1 MAYNS
6 SHTGPE
12 IDAAVQLLGQIQDA
26 RDSTSQDLVKVKDL
40 AAQVRIDAGQVSAQT
55 ETVTAKAAQ
64 VASSAAAVEQARSD
78 VVGATAI
85 AQDAKDA
92 AAASAASSQ
101 ESQVAA
107 SVSEQAAAQSQLA
120 AGLSEQVS
128 AESAGEAKS
137 AAQQV
142 AADLFAAKESA
153 ASAAASAQNAEAVV
167 TGGTASITPAPGM
180 IPLAGAQGEIDADW
194 LPEAIARTEAVQSV
208 AAAAAHAVDTAAEAQ
223 ARTARFLGPSPEA
236 PGVRDDG
243 SPLQIGDRYFDTDK
257 QAEYIFKEDG
267 WKSNESL
274 QAIEAL
280 ASEISAES
288 GASLIPR
295 SLATGKLDISWMPTE
310 LTALALR
317 LAGVY
322 TPQMFGVKNDGI
334 ADYTNQLRNLH
345 NAANAEG
352 NVRVD
357 YHGIS
362 SVNINA
368 GAFITVNTDVDW
380 AGCKLKLINGF
391 DQNPD
396 FQTSTVFFVDDPE
409 IQSQTITI
417 DPAELFKGATRITVP
432 ESIGNGFLLIQSNKP
447 VGNRTSDPGVDI
459 FFEQPF
465 SIERGGVLNKPLG
478 TDLTAYTITATFRRN
493 PSKWIDLRGLVADES
508 TFNNQCLVKVRR
520 NLVRQSGYVVQ
531 PAGANTL
538 PKNVNYLFQSTYCS
552 NVVCE
557 DWQVS
562 AQTSDGGVT
571 STYGIAADRVAEL
584 FYNRITGKGRNTW
597 GITLTDFVNGWYI
610 NDCHLNRIDV
620 HKGMHNTYVR
630 GGSLYDLGV
639 RYGWG
644 TGSLLVEGVTV
655 YGNTPVVA
663 ARIDYDGGWDGEI
676 RIINHVQKYGKL
688 VAGASGVAEVNPIFS
703 CSALGGR
710 VPVKMCE
717 SLEILNP
724 TFDYEGAPGI
734 LLVRPIVSDVVSGH
748 AGVQLPNNIVVENV
762 KCNKGKVVFSFG
774 FPMEK
779 YSAPS
784 GGKCIIDISK
794 VNGKPLPAF
803 TTVHRTSPVSSYI
816 TPSGTFEIGLRNITG
831 LMTYFGAPGAK
842 INIDQS
848 EISGI
853 KSFVGAGSAQ
863 SITITDSDMVDTMVS
878 QGGATVGEL
887 GDSSSDV
894 IVSRMTVKSQSN
906 LSFADALQGVLI
918 KVGVTCALPSG
929 VTPESA
935 FSGYKS
941 AMVYQ

>member
-1 MAYNS
+1 MADQTQRLEIATVRAEVGSNIVFRFANDAS
-6 SHTGPE
+6 VAGPIPTESGDIQNLKQVILE
-12 IDAAVQLLGQIQDA
+12 IQEDAADKISI
-26 RDSTSQDLVKVKDL
+26 STTIYPTV
-40 AAQVRIDAGQVSAQT
+40 AAGL
-55 ETVTAKAAQ
+55 
-64 VASSAAAVEQARSD
+64 ASSADQAIFLVQSSEEDEIYTVWKNESGAAVNTGKTALS
-78 VVGATAI
+78 ATAI
-85 AQDAKDA
+85 QTALDASNEAAQAAEDA
-92 AAASAASSQ
+92 A
-101 ESQVAA
+101 
-107 SVSEQAAAQSQLA
+107 
-120 AGLSEQVS
+120 
-128 AESAGEAKS
+128 
-137 AAQQV
+137 
-142 AADLFAAKESA
+142 D
-153 ASAAASAQNAEAVV
+153 
-167 TGGTASITPAPGM
+167 
-180 IPLAGAQGEIDADW
+180 
-194 LPEAIARTEAVQSV
+194 IATS
-208 AAAAAHAVDTAAEAQ
+208 
-223 ARTARFLGPSPEA
+223 RTAGFLSPSATAPET
-236 PGVRDDG
+236 RDTG
-243 SPLQIGDRYFDTDK
+243 LPLQQGDRYFNTL
-257 QAEYIFKEDG
+257 QQSEYIFTLSG
-267 WKSNESL
+267 WEANESQ
-274 QAIEAL
+274 QAIQDL
-280 ASEISAES
+280 NSEISDQP
-288 GASLIPR
+288 GDSLIPR
-295 SLATGKLDISWMPTE
+295 ALPTGQLDIGWLPTE
-310 LTALALR
+310 ITALALR

-322 TPQMFGVKNDGI
+322 TPQMFGVKNDG

-345 NAANAEG
+345 NSANAAG
-352 NVRVD
+352 NARVD

-362 SVNINA
+362 SVNIDA

-380 AGCKLKLINGF
+380 AGCKLRLLNGF
-391 DQNPD
+391 DPSPD

-409 IQSQTITI
+409 VQSQTITI

-447 VGNRTSDPGVDI
+447 VGNRTSEPGVDL

-465 SIERGGVLNKPLG
+465 SIERGGILNKPLG
-478 TDLTAYTITATFRRN
+478 TDLTAYAVTATFRKN

-531 PAGANTL
+531 PSGANTL

-571 STYGIAADRVAEL
+571 STYGITADRVAEL
-584 FYNRITGKGRNTW
+584 FYNRITGKGRSTW

-663 ARIDYDGGWDGEI
+663 ARTDYDGGWDGEI
-676 RIINHVQKYGKL
+676 RIIDHVQKYGRL
-688 VAGASGVAEVNPIFS
+688 AAGASGVAEVNPIFS

-710 VPVKMCE
+710 APVKMCE

-784 GGKCIIDISK
+784 GGKCMVDISK

-816 TPSGTFEIGLRNITG
+816 TPSGTFEISLRGITG

-848 EISGI
+848 EVSGI
-853 KSFVGAGSAQ
+853 KSFVGTGSAQ
-863 SITITDSDMVDTMVS
+863 SITITDSDMVDTMTS
-878 QGGATVGEL
+878 QGGSTVGEL

-918 KVGVTCALPSG
+918 KAGVACTLPSG
-929 VTPESA
+929 VTPAIA

-941 AMVYQ
+941 ASVYQ